1 MDISLLN
8 VYGNGLTKSLLI
20 THLRDHHCNLDAQ
33 AITKQSLTTNLA
45 VFEEA
50 EVTFKHMGVW
60 LCRVCFKTH
69 TLRSKCRYGSS
80 DFVPPPNCGDGI
92 VRFVLY
98 DITKPSFPSS
108 SVPLDHVDVLGQDVH
123 GGFTLTLLD
132 HLLSKELCTVK
143 SIPPKCRLVFSW
155 VLKGALDKVICIPDD
170 ISCWVK
176 LLVLPLCLLKTFS
189 PRINLECKSANK
201 RQLQEECI
209 AIGIRSW
216 GTPGGSLQFLRETL
230 AEPALLLSDISEED
244 LDLSERNIMQCK
256 RNICDG
262 HYTATVRVLSSSGV
276 APYNDATLDD

>member
-1 MDISLLN
+1 MGVVSPLRQFVVAEVGFVLRFCGLSDCHDGS
-8 VYGNGLTKSLLI
+8 GNGLTKTSLI
-20 THLRDHHCNLDAQ
+20 THLRDLHCRSDAQ

-50 EVTFKHMGVW
+50 EVTFKRIGLW
-60 LCRVCFKTH
+60 LCGVCFKTY
-69 TLRSKCRYGSS
+69 TLHSKCRHGKSG
-80 DFVPPPNCGDGI
+80 FVAPPDCGDGI

-98 DITKPSFPSS
+98 DLIKPSIPPSS
-108 SVPLDHVDVLGQDVH
+108 DPLGYVDVLGQDVH

-132 HLLSKELCTVK
+132 HLLSKGLRTVK
-143 SIPPKCRLVFSW
+143 SITPKCRLGFYR
-155 VLKGALDKVICIPDD
+155 VLKGALDKVICTPDD

-244 LDLSERNIMQCK
+244 LDL
-256 RNICDG
+256 
-262 HYTATVRVLSSSGV
+262 
-276 APYNDATLDD
+276 